1 MHDGRCGDGR
11 AAAEARQVLSES
23 QGQGSDLKDQ
33 GSAVSW
39 IKTTLG
45 IRRRSHRVR
54 KQLGSGPK
62 MLFSLFGVSGPSFVQ
77 SSCREVGPKADI
89 FLQPA
94 AHLACLA
101 ARTAQLFVLTD
112 QALST
117 LPSLTAEGRI
127 SLRPCWA
134 DLKGST

>member
-1 MHDGRCGDGR
+1 MHDSWCGDGR
-11 AAAEARQVLSES
+11 AAAEARQVLSDS
-23 QGQGSDLKDQ
+23 QGQGQGSDLKDQ

-54 KQLGSGPK
+54 KHVYIQLGSGPK
-62 MLFSLFGVSGPSFVQ
+62 MLFGALFGVSGPSFVQ

-117 LPSLTAEGRI
+117 LPSLTVHQACL
-127 SLRPCWA
+127 S
-134 DLKGST
+134 